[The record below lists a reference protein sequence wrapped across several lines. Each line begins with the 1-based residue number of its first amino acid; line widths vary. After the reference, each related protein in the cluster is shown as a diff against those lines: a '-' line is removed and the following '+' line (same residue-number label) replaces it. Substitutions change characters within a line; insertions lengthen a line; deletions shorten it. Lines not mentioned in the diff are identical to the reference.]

1 MNNTMKF
8 LATAGTVLTSALAMA
23 QNEAFVNEW
32 DQVSQTAVETVR
44 VAAID
49 VETNMSD
56 IVLWETAPAIVS
68 KSRMTQSGRR

>member
-44 VAAID
+44 EEAID

-56 IVLWETAPAIVS
+56 IVLWETAPTIVS

>member
-44 VAAID
+44 EEATD

>member
-32 DQVSQTAVETVR
+32 DQVAQTAVETVR
-44 VAAID
+44 EEAID

-56 IVLWETAPAIVS
+56 IVLWETAPALVS

>member
-44 VAAID
+44 EEAID

-56 IVLWETAPAIVS
+56 IVLWETAPALVS
-68 KSRMTQSGRR
+68 KSRMTQSERR

>member
-32 DQVSQTAVETVR
+32 DQVAQTAVETVR

-56 IVLWETAPAIVS
+56 IVLWETAPALVS

>member
-44 VAAID
+44 EEAIN

-56 IVLWETAPAIVS
+56 IVLWETAPAMVS
-68 KSRMTQSGRR
+68 KSRMTQSERR

>member
-44 VAAID
+44 VAATD

-56 IVLWETAPAIVS
+56 IVLWETAPAMVS

>member
-8 LATAGTVLTSALAMA
+8 LATAGTMLTSALAMA

-44 VAAID
+44 EEAID
-49 VETNMSD
+49 EETNMSD
-56 IVLWETAPAIVS
+56 IVLWETAPAMVS